1 MSAVVR
7 YRDGGSTALGL
18 LSASEQILP
27 LEQESWA
34 ELFSSETG
42 PQPREGEGP
51 VSGVELVCPVA
62 RPGKV
67 LCAGVNYA
75 SHKNEN
81 PAAVLPKV
89 PFFFSKLPSA
99 VVGPG
104 EPIAMP
110 SPSTQLD
117 YEVELAV
124 LIGQR
129 AKGLS
134 HDNALDAV
142 WGYTVINDVSARD
155 VQFTDNQL
163 TLGKGFD
170 GFCPLGPY
178 VVPASDIPDPQALV
192 VSSWVNGELR
202 QQETT
207 ANMLFSVADL
217 LVYVSR
223 FITLEPGDV
232 VTTGT
237 PAGVGYF
244 MEPKGLL
251 QPGDVVDVEVE
262 GIGRLSNTVVAAW

>member
-7 YRDGGSTALGL
+7 YREQGNSTLGMVTTDDH
-18 LSASEQILP
+18 ILP
-27 LEQESWA
+27 LEQQSWA
-34 ELFSSETG
+34 ELFSSDSG
-42 PQPREGEGP
+42 PRPREGAKAL
-51 VSGVELVCPVA
+51 SGVDLLCPVT

-67 LCAGVNYA
+67 LCTGVNYA

-104 EPIAMP
+104 EPISMP
-110 SPSTQLD
+110 APSTELD

-124 LIGQR
+124 LIGRR

-134 HDNALDAV
+134 LDNALDVV
-142 WGYTVINDVSARD
+142 WGYTVMNDVSARD
-155 VQFTDNQL
+155 VQFTDNQI

-170 GFCPLGPY
+170 GFCPLGPC
-178 VVPASDIPDPQALV
+178 VVPTSEIPDPQALV
-192 VSSWVNGELR
+192 VRSRVNGEIR
-202 QQETT
+202 QQEPT

-217 LVYVSR
+217 LVFVSR

-244 MEPKGLL
+244 MKPKGLL
-251 QPGDVVDVEVE
+251 QPGDVVEVEVE
-262 GIGRLSNTVVAAW
+262 GIGRLSNTVVAGW

>member
-7 YRDGGSTALGL
+7 YHNQAGTALGL
-18 LSASEQILP
+18 LSASGEVLP
-27 LEQESWA
+27 LRQQSWA
-34 ELFSSETG
+34 ELFSSDTG
-42 PQPREGEGP
+42 PQVPEGAEP
-51 VSGVELVCPVA
+51 VPGAELLCPVV

-67 LCAGVNYA
+67 LCTGVNYA

-99 VVGPG
+99 LVGPG
-104 EPIAMP
+104 APIAMP
-110 SPSTQLD
+110 SSSTQLD

-124 LIGQR
+124 LIGRR
-129 AKGLS
+129 AKGLNQ
-134 HDNALDAV
+134 DNALDAV

-155 VQFTDNQL
+155 VQFTDNQI

-170 GFCPLGPY
+170 GFCPLGPC
-178 VVPASDIPDPQALV
+178 VVPAADVPDPQALI

-202 QQETT
+202 QQEPT
-207 ANMLFSVADL
+207 ANMLFSVAEL
-217 LVYVSR
+217 LVHVSR
-223 FITLEPGDV
+223 SITLEPGDV

-251 QPGDVVDVEVE
+251 QPGDVVDVAVD
-262 GIGRLSNTVVAAW
+262 GIGRLSNPVVAGW

>member
-7 YRDGGSTALGL
+7 YREGDSTALGL
-18 LSASEQILP
+18 VTADDHIVP
-27 LEQESWA
+27 LKQRSWA
-34 ELFSSETG
+34 ELFESDSG
-42 PQPREGEGP
+42 PQPREGADA
-51 VSGVELVCPVA
+51 VSGVDVLCPVV

-67 LCAGVNYA
+67 LCTGVNYP
-75 SHKNEN
+75 SHKDEN
-81 PAAVLPKV
+81 PTAVLPEV

-104 EPIAMP
+104 ELISMP
-110 SPSTQLD
+110 VPSTELD

-124 LIGQR
+124 LIGRR

-134 HDNALDAV
+134 LDNALDVV
-142 WGYTVINDVSARD
+142 WGYTVMNDVSARD
-155 VQFTDNQL
+155 VQFTDNQI

-170 GFCPLGPY
+170 GFCPLGPC
-178 VVPASDIPDPQALV
+178 VVPASEIPDPQALV
-192 VSSWVNGELR
+192 VRSWVNGELR
-202 QQETT
+202 QQEPT

-217 LVYVSR
+217 LVFVSR

-244 MEPKGLL
+244 MKPKGLL
-251 QPGDVVDVEVE
+251 QPGDVVEVEVE
-262 GIGRLSNTVVAAW
+262 GIGRLSNTVVAGW

>member
-1 MSAVVR
+1 MNGVVR
-7 YRDGGSTALGL
+7 YREQGNSALGL
-18 LSASEQILP
+18 VTTDDHILP
-27 LEQESWA
+27 LKQQSWA
-34 ELFSSETG
+34 ELFSSDSG
-42 PQPREGEGP
+42 PQPREGAEAL
-51 VSGVELVCPVA
+51 SRADLLCPVV

-67 LCAGVNYA
+67 LCTGVNYA
-75 SHKNEN
+75 SHTNEN

-104 EPIAMP
+104 EPISMP
-110 SPSTQLD
+110 APSTELD

-124 LIGQR
+124 LIGRR

-134 HDNALDAV
+134 VDNALDVV
-142 WGYTVINDVSARD
+142 WGYTVMNDVSARD
-155 VQFTDNQL
+155 VQFTDNQI

-170 GFCPLGPY
+170 GFCPLGPC

-192 VSSWVNGELR
+192 VRSRVNGELR
-202 QQETT
+202 QQEPT

-217 LVYVSR
+217 LVFVSR

-244 MEPKGLL
+244 MKPKGLL
-251 QPGDVVDVEVE
+251 QPGDVVEVEVE
-262 GIGRLSNTVVAAW
+262 GIGTLSNTVVAGW